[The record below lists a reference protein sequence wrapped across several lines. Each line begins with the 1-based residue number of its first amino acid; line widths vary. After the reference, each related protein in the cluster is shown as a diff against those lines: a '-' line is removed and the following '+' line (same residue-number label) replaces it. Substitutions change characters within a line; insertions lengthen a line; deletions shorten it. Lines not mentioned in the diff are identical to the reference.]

1 MDVESRLK
9 QAANVTFQTV
19 AGEAILIR
27 LDTGTYF
34 SLNKVGTEFW
44 EMLEGSQTIDEQAA
58 TLAANYG
65 VGVDVVQADLLELAT
80 ALLEEKLVEIA

>member
-1 MDVESRLK
+1 LDVESRLK

>member
-58 TLAANYG
+58 TLAANYS